1 MNWINDLLW
10 GEGIGHSILLL
21 SFVIAAGIQLGKI
34 KVFGVSLG
42 ITLVLFVGIILG
54 HFGFTINHNV
64 IHFFKEFGLI
74 LFVYSVGMQV
84 GPGFFSSFK
93 KGGITLNMLACG
105 IVFLGVVT
113 AIILHYATGIPMPT
127 MVGILSGAVTNT
139 PGLGAAQQAFSDMY
153 GSTDNTI
160 ALGYAVA
167 YPLGV
172 IGIILSIIF
181 IRYVFRVNFDKENE
195 QLNNED
201 ASHTNEAKPVSL
213 IVKNPAVF
221 GKSVGELS
229 NLLEHRDFVI
239 SRIWHDS
246 DKQIEIVS
254 ANTVLMENDKVF
266 VITTEQDAQTIKTFI
281 GEEIDMERKQWIRME
296 SQFIN
301 RRILIT
307 KPELNGKRL
316 GQLKLRKL
324 YGINITRINRAGVDL
339 VATPHLTLQ
348 VGDRVN
354 VVGTETAVTNVEKV
368 LGNSMKRLNE
378 PNLITIFIGIALGIV
393 LGSIPITFPGIPQPV
408 KLGLAGG
415 PLIVAIL
422 ISRFGYKYKLVT
434 YTTQSANLMLRE
446 IGITLFLAC
455 VGISAGDGFVDTIVN
470 NGGFA
475 WIGYG
480 FIITTVPLLIIGC
493 IGRYFCKVNYFT
505 LMGLIAGSTP
515 DPPALAYSNATAG
528 NDAPSVGY
536 ATVYPLTMFLRV
548 LTAQLLILF
557 FA

>member
-505 LMGLIAGSTP
+505 LMGLIAGSTT

-536 ATVYPLTMFLRV
+536 ATVIR
-548 LTAQLLILF
+548 
-557 FA
+557 

>member
-1 MNWINDLLW
+1 MSWINELLW
-10 GEGIGHSILLL
+10 GDGIGHSILLL
-21 SFVIAAGIQLGKI
+21 AVVIAAGIQLGKI

-42 ITLVLFVGIILG
+42 ITFVLFVGILLG
-54 HFGFTINHNV
+54 HFGFTIDSHIN
-64 IHFFKEFGLI
+64 HFFKEFGLI

-93 KGGITLNMLACG
+93 QGGVTLNLLATG
-105 IVFLGVVT
+105 TVLLGVTT
-113 AIILHYATGIPMPT
+113 AVIIHFATGIPMST

-139 PGLGAAQQAFSDMY
+139 PGLGAAQQAYTDMY
-153 GSTDNTI
+153 GVTDNTQ

-172 IGIILSIIF
+172 VGIILSIIL
-181 IRYVFRVNFDKENE
+181 IRYIFRISFEKENE
-195 QLNNED
+195 QLNAQE
-201 ASHTNEAKPVSL
+201 AALANEAKPISL
-213 IVKNPAVF
+213 VVKNPAVF
-221 GKSVGELS
+221 GKTIGEVS
-229 NLLEHRDFVI
+229 SLLAHRDFVI
-239 SRIWHDS
+239 SRIWKDS
-246 DKQIEIVS
+246 NKQIEIARADLS
-254 ANTVLMENDKVF
+254 LQENDKLF
-266 VITTEQDAQTIKTFI
+266 IITTEQDAETIKTFI

-301 RRILIT
+301 RRILVT

-339 VATPHLTLQ
+339 VATPNLTLQ

-354 VVGTETAVTNVEKV
+354 VVGTESSVQNVEKV
-368 LGNSMKRLNE
+368 LGNSLKRLKE
-378 PNLITIFIGIALGIV
+378 PNLITIFVGIALGII

-422 ISRFGYKYKLVT
+422 VSRFGYKYKLVT

-446 IGITLFLAC
+446 VGITLFLAC
-455 VGISAGDGFVDTIVN
+455 VGIGAGEGFVDTIVN
-470 NGGFA
+470 QGGFA

-480 FIITTVPLLIIGC
+480 FLITTIPLLIIGFV
-493 IGRYFCKVNYFT
+493 GRYFCKVNYFT
-505 LMGLIAGSTP
+505 LMGLMAGSTT

-528 NDAPSVGY
+528 NDAPAVGY

>member
-378 PNLITIFIGIALGIV
+378 PNLITIFIGVALGIV

-505 LMGLIAGSTP
+505 LMGLIAGSTT

>member
-1 MNWINDLLW
+1 MSWINELLW
-10 GEGIGHSILLL
+10 GSGIGHSILLL
-21 SFVIAAGIQLGKI
+21 SIVIALGIQLGKI
-34 KVFGVSLG
+34 KIFGISLG
-42 ITLVLFVGIILG
+42 ITLVLFVGIVMG
-54 HFGFTINHNV
+54 HFGFTMNPDIL
-64 IHFFKEFGLI
+64 HFFKEFGLI

-93 KGGITLNMLACG
+93 QGGVTLNMLACG

-113 AIILHYATGIPMPT
+113 ALVIHYVTGVPIPT

-139 PGLGAAQQAFSDMY
+139 PGLGAAQQAYTDMF
-153 GSTDNTI
+153 GVADPTI

-172 IGIILSIIF
+172 IGIILALIV
-181 IRYVFRVNFDKENE
+181 IRYAFRVNFEKETE
-195 QLNNED
+195 QLNSED
-201 ASHTNEAKPVSL
+201 SSHNNEAKPISL
-213 IVKNPAVF
+213 IVKNPAIF
-221 GKSVGELS
+221 GKTVAEISSLIE
-229 NLLEHRDFVI
+229 RDFVV
-239 SRIWHDS
+239 SRVWRNDN
-246 DKQIEIVS
+246 KQIEMAS
-254 ANTVLMENDKVF
+254 AQTVLNEDDKIF
-266 VITTEQDAQTIKTFI
+266 VITTEQDAETIKAFI
-281 GEEIDMERKQWIRME
+281 GIEFDMERKQWIRME

-301 RRILIT
+301 RRILVT

-324 YGINITRINRAGVDL
+324 YGINITRINRSGIDL
-339 VATPHLTLQ
+339 VATPNLTLQ

-354 VVGTETAVTNVEKV
+354 VVGTESAVTNVEKV
-368 LGNSMKRLNE
+368 LGNSLKRLNE
-378 PNLITIFIGIALGIV
+378 PNLIAIFVGIALGIF
-393 LGSIPITFPGIPQPV
+393 LGSIPLTFPGIPQPV

-422 ISRFGYKYKLVT
+422 VSRFGYHYKLIT
-434 YTTQSANLMLRE
+434 YTTQSANFMLRE

-455 VGISAGDGFVDTIVN
+455 VGIGAGDGFVYTIVN

-480 FIITTVPLLIIGC
+480 FIITFLPLIIIGS

-505 LMGLIAGSTP
+505 LMGLIAGSTT

-528 NDAPSVGY
+528 NDAPAVGY

-548 LTAQLLILF
+548 LTAQLMILF
-557 FA
+557 FV

>member
-93 KGGITLNMLACG
+93 QGGITLNMLACG
-105 IVFLGVVT
+105 IAFLGVLT
-113 AIILHYATGIPMPT
+113 AVILHYATGIPMPT

-139 PGLGAAQQAFSDMY
+139 PGLGAAQQAFSDMH
-153 GSTDNTI
+153 GVSDNTI

-172 IGIILSIIF
+172 IGIILSIIL
-181 IRYVFRVNFDKENE
+181 IKYIFRVSFDKENE
-195 QLNNED
+195 QLNSED
-201 ASHTNEAKPVSL
+201 SSHTNEAKPISL
-213 IVKNPAVF
+213 IVKNPAIFNKTVA
-221 GKSVGELS
+221 ELS

-239 SRIWHDS
+239 SRVWRDS
-246 DKQIEIVS
+246 NKQIEIAS
-254 ANTVLMENDKVF
+254 ANTVLQENDKVF
-266 VITTEQDAQTIKTFI
+266 VITTETDAETIKTFI

-339 VATPHLTLQ
+339 VAKPGLTLQ

-354 VVGTETAVTNVEKV
+354 VVGTETAVSNVEKV

-378 PNLITIFIGIALGIV
+378 PNLITIFVGIALGIV
-393 LGSIPITFPGIPQPV
+393 LGSIPISFPGIPQPV

-415 PLIVAIL
+415 PLVVAIL
-422 ISRFGYKYKLVT
+422 ISRFGYHYKLIT

-480 FIITTVPLLIIGC
+480 FIITFVPLMIIGC

-505 LMGLIAGSTP
+505 LMGLIAGSTT

>member
-93 KGGITLNMLACG
+93 QGGITLNMLACG
-105 IVFLGVVT
+105 IVFLGVLT
-113 AIILHYATGIPMPT
+113 AVILHYATGIPMPT

-139 PGLGAAQQAFSDMY
+139 PGLGAAQQAFSDMH
-153 GSTDNTI
+153 GVSDNTI

-172 IGIILSIIF
+172 IGIILSIIL
-181 IRYVFRVNFDKENE
+181 IKYIFRVSFDKENE
-195 QLNNED
+195 QLNSED
-201 ASHTNEAKPVSL
+201 SSHTNEAKPISL
-213 IVKNPAVF
+213 IVKNPAIFNKTVA
-221 GKSVGELS
+221 ELS

-239 SRIWHDS
+239 SRVWRDS
-246 DKQIEIVS
+246 NKQIEIAS
-254 ANTVLMENDKVF
+254 ANTVLQENDKVF
-266 VITTEQDAQTIKTFI
+266 VITTETDAETIKTFI

-339 VATPHLTLQ
+339 VAKPGLTLQ

-354 VVGTETAVTNVEKV
+354 VVGTETAVSNVEKV

-378 PNLITIFIGIALGIV
+378 PNLITIFVGIALGIV
-393 LGSIPITFPGIPQPV
+393 LGSIPISFPGIPQPV

-415 PLIVAIL
+415 PLVVAIL
-422 ISRFGYKYKLVT
+422 ISRFGYHYKLIT

-480 FIITTVPLLIIGC
+480 FIMTFVPLMIIGC

-505 LMGLIAGSTP
+505 LMGLIAGSTT

>member
-93 KGGITLNMLACG
+93 QGGITLNMLACG
-105 IVFLGVVT
+105 IVFLGVLT
-113 AIILHYATGIPMPT
+113 AVILHYATGIPMPT

-139 PGLGAAQQAFSDMY
+139 PGLGAAQQAFSDMH
-153 GSTDNTI
+153 GVSDNTI

-172 IGIILSIIF
+172 IGIILSIIL
-181 IRYVFRVNFDKENE
+181 IKYIFRVSFDKENE
-195 QLNNED
+195 QLNSED
-201 ASHTNEAKPVSL
+201 SSHTNE
-213 IVKNPAVF
+213 KNPAIFNKTVA
-221 GKSVGELS
+221 ELS

-239 SRIWHDS
+239 SRVWRDS
-246 DKQIEIVS
+246 NKQIEIAS
-254 ANTVLMENDKVF
+254 ANTVLQENDKVF
-266 VITTEQDAQTIKTFI
+266 VITTETDAETIKTFI

-339 VATPHLTLQ
+339 VAKPGLTLQ

-354 VVGTETAVTNVEKV
+354 VVGTETAVSNVEKV

-378 PNLITIFIGIALGIV
+378 PNLITIFVGIALGIV
-393 LGSIPITFPGIPQPV
+393 LGSIPISFPGIPQPV

-415 PLIVAIL
+415 PLVVAIL
-422 ISRFGYKYKLVT
+422 ISRFGYHYKLIT

-480 FIITTVPLLIIGC
+480 FIITFVPLMIIGC

-505 LMGLIAGSTP
+505 LMGLIAGSTT

>member
-1 MNWINDLLW
+1 MTWFNDLLW
-10 GEGIGHSILLL
+10 GDGIGHSILLL

-34 KVFGVSLG
+34 KVFGISLG
-42 ITLVLFVGIILG
+42 ITFVLFVGIVMG
-54 HFGFTINHNV
+54 HFGFTVNHNV
-64 IHFFKEFGLI
+64 LHFFKEFGLI

-93 KGGITLNMLACG
+93 EGGVTLNMLACG
-105 IVFLGVVT
+105 IVFLGVAV
-113 AIILHYATGIPMPT
+113 AVVLHFVTGIQMST

-139 PGLGAAQQAFSDMY
+139 PGLGAAQQAYSDMH
-153 GSTDNTI
+153 GVTDNTI

-181 IRYVFRVNFDKENE
+181 IRYVFKVSFDKENE
-195 QLNNED
+195 ELNKIE
-201 ASHTNEAKPVSL
+201 AAHTTEAKPISL
-213 IVKNPAVF
+213 VVKNPAIF
-221 GKSVGELS
+221 NKTVGELS
-229 NLLEHRDFVI
+229 ALLEHREFVI
-239 SRIWHDS
+239 SRVWHD
-246 DKQIEIVS
+246 DTKQIEIAS
-254 ANTVLMENDKVF
+254 ANVQLKENDKIF
-266 VITTEQDAQTIKTFI
+266 VITTEQDEETIKTFI

-296 SQFIN
+296 SSFIN

-324 YGINITRINRAGVDL
+324 YGINITRINRAGMDL
-339 VATPHLTLQ
+339 VATPNLTLQ

-354 VVGTETAVTNVEKV
+354 VVGTEAAVANVEKV

-378 PNLITIFIGIALGIV
+378 PNLIAIFVGIGLGII
-393 LGSIPITFPGIPQPV
+393 LGSIPITFPGIPQPI

-415 PLIVAIL
+415 PLVVAIL
-422 ISRFGYKYKLVT
+422 ISRFGYKYKLIT
-434 YTTQSANLMLRE
+434 YTTHSANLMLRE
-446 IGITLFLAC
+446 VGITMFLAC
-455 VGISAGDGFVDTIVN
+455 VGLSAGDGFVDTIVN

-475 WIGYG
+475 WVGYG

-493 IGRYFCKVNYFT
+493 IARYFYKINYFT
-505 LMGLIAGSTP
+505 LMGLIAGSTT

-528 NDAPSVGY
+528 NDAPAVGY

>member
-93 KGGITLNMLACG
+93 QGGITLNMLACG
-105 IVFLGVVT
+105 IVFLGVLT
-113 AIILHYATGIPMPT
+113 AVILHYATGIPMPT

-139 PGLGAAQQAFSDMY
+139 PGLGAAQQAFSDMH
-153 GSTDNTI
+153 GVSDNTI

-172 IGIILSIIF
+172 IGIILSIIL
-181 IRYVFRVNFDKENE
+181 IKYIFRVSFDKENE
-195 QLNNED
+195 QLNSED
-201 ASHTNEAKPVSL
+201 SSHTNEAKPISL
-213 IVKNPAVF
+213 IVKNPAIFNKTVA
-221 GKSVGELS
+221 ELS

-239 SRIWHDS
+239 SRVWRDS
-246 DKQIEIVS
+246 NKQIEIAS
-254 ANTVLMENDKVF
+254 ANTVLQENDKVF
-266 VITTEQDAQTIKTFI
+266 VITTETDAETIKTFI

-339 VATPHLTLQ
+339 VAKPGLTLQ

-354 VVGTETAVTNVEKV
+354 VVGTETAVSNVEKV
-368 LGNSMKRLNE
+368 LGNSMKCLNE
-378 PNLITIFIGIALGIV
+378 PNLITIFVGIALGIV
-393 LGSIPITFPGIPQPV
+393 LGSIPISFPGIPQPV

-415 PLIVAIL
+415 PLVVAIL
-422 ISRFGYKYKLVT
+422 ISRFGYHYKLIT

-480 FIITTVPLLIIGC
+480 FIITFVPLMIIGC

-505 LMGLIAGSTP
+505 LMGLIAGSTT

>member
-93 KGGITLNMLACG
+93 QGGITLNMLACG
-105 IVFLGVVT
+105 IVFLGVLT
-113 AIILHYATGIPMPT
+113 AVILHYATGIPMPT

-139 PGLGAAQQAFSDMY
+139 PGLGAAQQAFSDMH
-153 GSTDNTI
+153 GVSDNTI

-172 IGIILSIIF
+172 IGIILSIIL
-181 IRYVFRVNFDKENE
+181 IKYIFRVSFDKENE
-195 QLNNED
+195 QLNSEDSSHSNED
-201 ASHTNEAKPVSL
+201 KPISL
-213 IVKNPAVF
+213 IVKNTSIFNKTVAEF
-221 GKSVGELS
+221 SK
-229 NLLEHRDFVI
+229 LLEHRDFVI
-239 SRIWHDS
+239 SRVWRDS
-246 DKQIEIVS
+246 NKQIEIAS
-254 ANTVLMENDKVF
+254 ANTVLQENDKVF
-266 VITTEQDAQTIKTFI
+266 VITTETDAETIKTFI

-339 VATPHLTLQ
+339 VAKPGLTLQ

-354 VVGTETAVTNVEKV
+354 VVGTETAVSNVEKV

-378 PNLITIFIGIALGIV
+378 PNLITIFVGIALGIV
-393 LGSIPITFPGIPQPV
+393 LGSIPISFPGIPQPV

-415 PLIVAIL
+415 PLVVAIL
-422 ISRFGYKYKLVT
+422 ISRFGYHYKLIT

-480 FIITTVPLLIIGC
+480 FIITFVPLMIIGC

-505 LMGLIAGSTP
+505 LMGLIAGSTT

>member
-93 KGGITLNMLACG
+93 QGGITLNMLACG
-105 IVFLGVVT
+105 IVFLGVLT
-113 AIILHYATGIPMPT
+113 AVILHYATGIPMPT

-139 PGLGAAQQAFSDMY
+139 PGLGAAQQAFSDMH
-153 GSTDNTI
+153 GVSDNTI

-172 IGIILSIIF
+172 IGIILSIIL
-181 IRYVFRVNFDKENE
+181 IKYIFRVSFDKENE
-195 QLNNED
+195 QLNSED
-201 ASHTNEAKPVSL
+201 SSHTNEAKPISL
-213 IVKNPAVF
+213 IVKNPAIFNKTVA
-221 GKSVGELS
+221 ELS

-239 SRIWHDS
+239 SRVWRDS
-246 DKQIEIVS
+246 NKQIEIAS
-254 ANTVLMENDKVF
+254 ANTVLQENDKVF
-266 VITTEQDAQTIKTFI
+266 VITTETDAETIKTFI

-339 VATPHLTLQ
+339 VAKPGLTLQ

-354 VVGTETAVTNVEKV
+354 VVGTETAVSNVEKV

-378 PNLITIFIGIALGIV
+378 PNLITIFVGIALGIV
-393 LGSIPITFPGIPQPV
+393 LGSIPISFPGIPQPV

-415 PLIVAIL
+415 PLVVAIL
-422 ISRFGYKYKLVT
+422 ISRFGYHYKLIT

-480 FIITTVPLLIIGC
+480 FIITFVPLMIIGC

-505 LMGLIAGSTP
+505 LMGLIAGSTT

-536 ATVYPLTMFLRV
+536 AIVYPLTMFLRV

>member
-254 ANTVLMENDKVF
+254 ANTVLMENDKDF

-505 LMGLIAGSTP
+505 LMGLIAGSTT

-528 NDAPSVGY
+528 NDAPAVAYS
-536 ATVYPLTMFLRV
+536 TVYPLTMFLRV

>member
-113 AIILHYATGIPMPT
+113 AIILHYASGIPMPT

-505 LMGLIAGSTP
+505 LMGLIAGSTT